1 MFNLFPKTLFDFLSI
16 GFIGFVI
23 YILVAV
29 FLFFLFRE
37 ITLWYFR
44 INENTN
50 SLRRIADSLEEISA
64 TLAADEVITEEEVVV
79 EDNQENDK

>member
-1 MFNLFPKTLFDFLSI
+1 MTNQFFYQLMSA
-16 GFIGFVI
+16 GFIGF
-23 YILVAV
+23 ILFISVSV
-29 FLFFLFRE
+29 VLFFVFRE

-64 TLAADEVITEEEVVV
+64 TLAADEVITEEEVV
-79 EDNQENDK
+79 EERNN